1 MAILRRL
8 QFQCALCKLFNF
20 VFYNIIVLEFRI
32 ILSPPITG
40 IVNNDVCEELKT
52 RNNYLQLLIKYKLLS
67 IEILF
72 RSIVVTFQ

>member
-1 MAILRRL
+1 MVILQRL
-8 QFQCALCKLFNF
+8 QFQCDLCKLFDF
-20 VFYNIIVLEFRI
+20 VFYNIIIIEFRI

-52 RNNYLQLLIKYKLLS
+52 RNNYLQMKLLS

-72 RSIVVTFQ
+72 RSIAVTFQ

>member
-1 MAILRRL
+1 MAILRRR

-20 VFYNIIVLEFRI
+20 VFYNIIVLEIRI

-52 RNNYLQLLIKYKLLS
+52 RNNYLQIKLLS